1 VSLVPISSLPPEA
14 RTWCF
19 GVSALPSE
27 PDVER
32 LREALEVFLD
42 RWTAH
47 RADLRAG
54 FDWLSDGFLVIAVD
68 ESTTGASGCSID
80 ALTTEIR
87 GLERI
92 LGIDLLD
99 ASPVWYRDSSGCVK
113 RITREEFRQQAAD
126 GSITEDTRVFD
137 LTVEHL
143 GAILSG
149 DWEVEAGNSWH
160 ARLL

>member
-1 VSLVPISSLPPEA
+1 MSLVPISSLPPEA
-14 RTWCF
+14 KAWCF
-19 GVSALPSE
+19 GVSALPSDA
-27 PDVER
+27 DVDR
-32 LREALEVFLD
+32 LREEMEVFLD

-54 FDWLSDGFLVIAVD
+54 LEWLSDGFLVIAVD
-68 ESTTGASGCSID
+68 ESTTGTSGCSID

-87 GLERI
+87 RLEQT
-92 LGIDLLD
+92 LGVDLLD

-113 RITREEFRQQAAD
+113 RITREEFRQRAAD

-143 GAILSG
+143 DAIRSG